1 MITSKAKMY
10 TLGANLCKAGLYLIA
25 FGLLLQGLDNL
36 FYIGPYNRLLD
47 LGVGFILI
55 FMLWRTFRAMA
66 KRAERRSDY
75 GDVEFPSAMIS
86 LPRRHAGTPMHRGT
100 RVVQKNSEE

>member
-1 MITSKAKMY
+1 MTTSKGRLYA
-10 TLGANLCKAGLYLIA
+10 LGANLCKAALYLIA
-25 FGLLLQGLDNL
+25 FGLLVQGLDNL

-47 LGVGFILI
+47 LGVGFIVI
-55 FMLWRTFRAMA
+55 FALCRTFRAMA

-75 GDVEFPSAMIS
+75 EDVGYSSAMIS
-86 LPRRHAGTPMHRGT
+86 PLRRNAGAPMHRGM